1 MVIDYTVDD
10 GVGAIVLNRP
20 DVLNAFDDELGFAVL
35 ESVQKASADDDVRC
49 IVLTGAGRAFCAGE
63 DLGALAGGYEQ
74 GQAPELGTTL
84 VDRYNPLIR
93 ALRNAPKPVVAAVNG
108 VAAGAGASIAL
119 ACDHRIASDKAK
131 FVIAFMKVGLVPDSG
146 AVWFLSKMIG
156 EARAMDLAA
165 SGRSVGAD
173 EALALGLVNEV
184 VAADEL
190 ESRWRAVAAELA
202 SGPTRAYAL
211 TKRLVH
217 DASERSLDDQLDA
230 EVHAQSEAGKT
241 TDHLEGVR
249 AFLGKR
255 PPSFE
260 GR

>member
-1 MVIDYTVDD
+1 
-10 GVGAIVLNRP
+10 
-20 DVLNAFDDELGFAVL
+20 
-35 ESVQKASADDDVRC
+35 
-49 IVLTGAGRAFCAGE
+49 
-63 DLGALAGGYEQ
+63 
-74 GQAPELGTTL
+74 
-84 VDRYNPLIR
+84 LIR

-165 SGRSVGAD
+165 SGRPVGAD

-190 ESRWRAVAAELA
+190 EARWRAVAAELA

>member
-1 MVIDYTVDD
+1 
-10 GVGAIVLNRP
+10 
-20 DVLNAFDDELGFAVL
+20 
-35 ESVQKASADDDVRC
+35 
-49 IVLTGAGRAFCAGE
+49 
-63 DLGALAGGYEQ
+63 
-74 GQAPELGTTL
+74 
-84 VDRYNPLIR
+84 LIR

-131 FVIAFMKVGLVPDSG
+131 FVIAFIKVGLVPDSG
-146 AVWFLSKMIG
+146 SVWFLSKMIG

-165 SGRSVGAD
+165 SGRPVGAD

-190 ESRWRAVAAELA
+190 ESRWRAAAAELA